1 MRNTCLAAAV
11 TFGAV
16 ALAPASALAATTSRV
31 SLSSTGLE
39 LNASS
44 SGASLSADGRYTG
57 FSSAA
62 TNVVAGDSNG
72 VADVFVRDRSS
83 QKTIRVSVSSAGGQ
97 GNGESREVAVSRG
110 GRYVAFTSDATTL
123 ASGDTNGTQDV
134 FLRDR
139 DTDADGVYD
148 EASAVSTKRM
158 SVASSGTQANAGA
171 SSAAIGSG
179 RYVAFSSAASNLV
192 SGDTNGTADIFVR
205 DRTNSRTIRV
215 SVSSTG
221 EQLAVGSYEPSISRS
236 GRWVAFQTNDQ
247 YTPRGF
253 VRDRD
258 TDADGIFDEPASV
271 KTIPIEPGSIADT
284 FGMSANGRYV
294 TYVTLSDDYEYS
306 EVFAHDLRTGKAA
319 RMTVSSTGALANRGG
334 GRSSRSA
341 ISGNGRYVTFTSY
354 ADNLVSG
361 DTNGVN
367 DIFVRD
373 RDTDAD
379 GIYDESGAVRTT
391 RASVSSTNLQANAE
405 SDGAVMTES
414 GNFVGF
420 ESAATNLSTYADSN
434 TSRDVF
440 LRTNP

>member
-205 DRTNSRTIRV
+205 DRTN
-215 SVSSTG
+215 
-221 EQLAVGSYEPSISRS
+221 
-236 GRWVAFQTNDQ
+236 
-247 YTPRGF
+247 
-253 VRDRD
+253 
-258 TDADGIFDEPASV
+258 
-271 KTIPIEPGSIADT
+271 
-284 FGMSANGRYV
+284 
-294 TYVTLSDDYEYS
+294 
-306 EVFAHDLRTGKAA
+306 
-319 RMTVSSTGALANRGG
+319 
-334 GRSSRSA
+334 
-341 ISGNGRYVTFTSY
+341 
-354 ADNLVSG
+354 
-361 DTNGVN
+361 
-367 DIFVRD
+367 
-373 RDTDAD
+373 
-379 GIYDESGAVRTT
+379 
-391 RASVSSTNLQANAE
+391 
-405 SDGAVMTES
+405 
-414 GNFVGF
+414 
-420 ESAATNLSTYADSN
+420 
-434 TSRDVF
+434 
-440 LRTNP
+440 